1 MIEEFDDIRTKQF
14 ISSIKVLIKERLLIR
29 FKNGTESV
37 QLQRKKTLEN
47 KVIRLPDGNSTD
59 TSNKMRRE
67 TDDWMPKR
75 GV

>member
-37 QLQRKKTLEN
+37 QL
-47 KVIRLPDGNSTD
+47 
-59 TSNKMRRE
+59 
-67 TDDWMPKR
+67 
-75 GV
+75 